1 MWEEAFGL
9 EREKGKRKKNQRKYM
24 YDILSTEPIA
34 GCTFIANEIYN
45 RRIAAQKEREKK
57 ENIYDILSNEPIA
70 GCTFIANEQIYTCNK
85 RITELNECEIG

>member
-1 MWEEAFGL
+1 MGGGVRL
-9 EREKGKRKKNQRKYM
+9 GERG
-24 YDILSTEPIA
+24 
-34 GCTFIANEIYN
+34 
-45 RRIAAQKEREKK
+45 REKK